1 MSWSATFMTITSGRP
16 APVDHYPD
24 LSQDNEP
31 HHDHALDHGGV
42 DLDISGVAWGQAVE

>member
-1 MSWSATFMTITSGRP
+1 MSADPVT
-16 APVDHYPD
+16 VDHYPYPP
-24 LSQDNEP
+24 QDDEP